1 MIKCCIFDLD
11 GTILDTITT
20 ITHYVNV
27 TLEKN
32 GIAPITIDECKYFA
46 GNGARK
52 LIERSLNSKGI
63 TDAETIEKVLGEYVP
78 AYDEEPLYL
87 TKAFDGISE
96 MLATLKAKGLKL
108 AVLSNKP
115 DTAVKSIVEHF
126 FAGIFDD
133 AAGGMDGV
141 PLKPDP
147 TAARGILERLG
158 ISESETA
165 WIGDTSTDIQTG
177 KNLGAVLSI
186 GVLWGFRLRDE
197 LADAGADLI
206 VSHPDEIVKGVE
218 SVV

>member
-20 ITHYVNV
+20 ITYYVNV
-27 TLEKN
+27 ILEKH
-32 GIAPITIDECKYFA
+32 GVAPITVDECKYFA
-46 GNGARK
+46 GNGAYK

-63 TDAETIEKVLGEYVP
+63 YDKERIESILAEYVK
-78 AYDEEPLYL
+78 AYDEAPLYL
-87 TKAFDGISE
+87 TGAFEGISD
-96 MLATLKAKGLKL
+96 MLRELKARGIKL

-126 FAGIFDD
+126 FPGIFDE

-147 TAARGILERLG
+147 TAAQGILKRLG

-165 WIGDTSTDIQTG
+165 WVGDTSTDIETG
-177 KNLGAVLSI
+177 KNLKAALSI
-186 GVLWGFRLRDE
+186 GVLWGFRKQDE
-197 LADAGADLI
+197 LEGAGADLI
-206 VSHPDEIVKGVE
+206 VSHPSEIVRGVE
-218 SVV
+218 AVV

>member
-63 TDAETIEKVLGEYVP
+63 TDADTIEKVLGEYVP

-96 MLATLKAKGLKL
+96 MLAELKAKGLKL

-126 FAGIFDD
+126 FSGIFDD

-147 TAARGILERLG
+147 TAARGILKRLG

-197 LADAGADLI
+197 LAEAGADLI

-218 SVV
+218 SVD

>member
-27 TLEKN
+27 ILKKH
-32 GIAPITIDECKYFA
+32 GIEPITVDECKYFA
-46 GNGARK
+46 GNGAYK
-52 LIERSLNSKGI
+52 LIERSLNSRGI
-63 TDAETIEKVLGEYVP
+63 YDEDRIKSLLAEYVP
-78 AYDEEPLYL
+78 AYDEAPLYL
-87 TKAFDGISE
+87 TEVFDGISD
-96 MLATLKAKGLKL
+96 MLSALKAKGIKL

-126 FAGIFDD
+126 FPGVFDE

-147 TAARGILERLG
+147 TAAVGILKRLG

-165 WIGDTSTDIQTG
+165 WIGDTSTDIETG
-177 KNLGAVLSI
+177 KNLKAAMSI
-186 GVLWGFRLRDE
+186 GVLWGFRKLDE
-197 LADAGADLI
+197 LVGAGADI
-206 VSHPDEIVKGVE
+206 VVNKTDEILKAVLAVK
-218 SVV
+218 

>member
-20 ITHYVNV
+20 ITYYVNA

-63 TDAETIEKVLGEYVP
+63 TDEKTIEKVLAEYVP
-78 AYDEEPLYL
+78 AYDEAPLYL
-87 TKAFDGISE
+87 TDSFPGISD
-96 MLATLKAKGLKL
+96 MLRELKNRGIKL

-115 DTAVKSIVEHF
+115 DTAVGGIVEHF
-126 FAGIFDD
+126 FPGIFDD

-147 TAARGILERLG
+147 TAARGILKRLG
-158 ISESETA
+158 ISEAETA
-165 WIGDTSTDIQTG
+165 WIGDTSTDIETG
-177 KNLGAVLSI
+177 KNLGAALSI

-197 LADAGADLI
+197 LMEAGADLI
-206 VSHPDEIVKGVE
+206 VSDPKEIVSGVLA
-218 SVV
+218 VD

>member
-20 ITHYVNV
+20 ITYYVNV

-32 GIAPITIDECKYFA
+32 GIPPITEDECKYFA
-46 GNGARK
+46 GNGARL

-63 TDAETIEKVLGEYVP
+63 YDEGEISRILAEYVL
-78 AYDEEPLYL
+78 AYDEAPLHL
-87 TKAFDGISE
+87 TAPFRGITE
-96 MLATLKAKGLKL
+96 MLSELKASGLKL

-115 DTAVKSIVEHF
+115 DTAVKSIIEHF
-126 FAGIFDD
+126 FPNVFDD

-147 TAARGILERLG
+147 TAARNILARLA

-165 WIGDTSTDIQTG
+165 WVGDTSTDIETG
-177 KNLGAVLSI
+177 KNLGAAISI
-186 GVLWGFRLRDE
+186 GVLWGFRKRDE
-197 LADAGADLI
+197 LEAAGADAI
-206 VSHPDEIVKGVE
+206 VSDPSEITSEVKGIA
-218 SVV
+218 